1 MWPSGIDDISKTNPR
16 LGGEWMPT
24 GLMSKAVRL
33 AVTVGLLA
41 TLLFVVA
48 DPREVLAMVADM
60 SLSALVGAVLLS
72 LADRFV
78 MAYKWWLLLR
88 ARALTVNLWTAVR
101 SYLASSLYG
110 LVLPVTVG
118 ADAVRV
124 LALRHA
130 GMMEVTAS
138 IIVER
143 GLGVLAMGSVALLSC
158 LLLAST
164 VTEFEIQS
172 LTLWLGG
179 GVVVMTILFAA
190 SLHFAER
197 WANAHESEAPSRLQ
211 KAVKAFGHY
220 RRLPRLLTVFYAL
233 SVGESLLSAVIG
245 YVVAVGLGASIPF
258 SVFVATVPLALA
270 SARLP
275 ISLGGFGVQEASFV
289 FLAGLVGVPNTTALS
304 IMLVSDLAMLLAL
317 LPSAFDSSMLSL
329 RRQATAATPTPG
341 S

>member
-1 MWPSGIDDISKTNPR
+1 
-16 LGGEWMPT
+16 MPT
-24 GLMSKAVRL
+24 GLMSRAVRL
-33 AVTVGLLA
+33 AVTVGLLV

-48 DPREVLAMVADM
+48 DPREVVALVSGM
-60 SLSALVGAVLLS
+60 SLMALCGAVLLS
-72 LADRFV
+72 LVDRFV

-88 ARALTVNLWTAVR
+88 ARALAVNLWTAVR
-101 SYLASSLYG
+101 CYLASSLYG

-124 LALRHA
+124 LALRHV

-138 IIVER
+138 IVVER

-158 LLLAST
+158 LLLASS
-164 VTEFEIQS
+164 VTEFEVES

-179 GVVVMTILFAA
+179 GIVVMTFVFVA
-190 SLHFAER
+190 SLHLADR
-197 WANAHESEAPSRLQ
+197 WAEAQRSEAPSGLQ
-211 KAVKAFGHY
+211 KAVKAFGRY
-220 RRLPRLLTVFYAL
+220 RRLPRLLTVFYVL

-245 YVVAVGLGASIPF
+245 YVVAAGLGASIPF

-304 IMLVSDLAMLLAL
+304 IMLVSDVAMLIAL

-329 RRQATAATPTPG
+329 RRQVNATVPG